1 LRLKKYGPQNETI
14 QNYGATMITNYFILA
29 FRHLKKQF
37 LYFLINLLGLGI
49 ALGACFLLLLYT
61 INEFNYDRYHPSV
74 DQTYLLLTRELSK
87 KEYDGKTPYPF
98 AEVIRNQIPE
108 VQYVSQLFY
117 QPIQFQTSNLEQSDE
132 QDFMFTDRE
141 MFKLFDIRIT
151 RGLSVQKW
159 NDPYQIY
166 ISETLCKRYF
176 PDLDPIG
183 ETIDLDENNQKTT
196 LKIAGLFQPM
206 PSNTHLRMD
215 VIAPI
220 SLARKIYENQE
231 FMGFRWSAFDSWDR
245 SPLHTYIQIKKESS
259 LLNIREKLKQIAQA
273 HIENPEN
280 VEYDLQAVQD
290 IHLHST
296 DINNY
301 AGVQGN
307 IQQILLL
314 LGIAILVLFIAVFNF
329 ILLSTARGH
338 TRLREIG
345 LRKVMGA
352 QKTDIIRQTLAE
364 SVLTALLSL
373 PVALLFA
380 ETILPVFNNLIQK
393 NLILLDLRNW
403 TFIICAIGLTLLVGI
418 LSGSYSAFH
427 YSRFQPV
434 QLLKTAH
441 TVLIGKSVFRR
452 LLIVVQFVIFIGLI
466 VSTLTIFQQ
475 FQYIQHKNLGYN
487 KEHLITI
494 PMESKQVISHY
505 PVFKNKLNASPAI
518 ADISGAAYTPP
529 TETFLSAKF
538 DNADKSIEF
547 IFVDYNYFKTMD
559 IQVLEG
565 AAFSEERPSDKE
577 GIVLTASAIPYLELE
592 NPVIGQNL
600 FGMGPILGIV
610 NDFHIRSLYRGIRPV
625 MFKVDPN
632 RISTAVVRLRGNMI
646 PQGLNTIKKAWEELN
661 PDIPFT
667 FQFVD
672 EALNL
677 AYQRDLRFGRL
688 IQMFTILAIFI
699 ACLGLFGLSLFMAE
713 QKTKEIGTRKV
724 LGASIFEI
732 IRLLTKEYT
741 KWLLIANIAAWPVAY
756 YFMNKWLQNFAY
768 RAPIQWWTF
777 LLAGGFALLI
787 ALLTVSWQTIR
798 AATAN
803 PVKALRYE

>member
-1 LRLKKYGPQNETI
+1 
-14 QNYGATMITNYFILA
+14 MIINYFILA
-29 FRHLKKQF
+29 FRNLRKQF
-37 LYFLINLLGLGI
+37 LYFIINLLGLGI
-49 ALGACFLLLLYT
+49 GLGACFLLIRYAF
-61 INEFNYDRYHPSV
+61 NEFSYDRYYAGA
-74 DQTYLLLTRELSK
+74 DRTYLLLTRELSK

-98 AEVIRNQIPE
+98 AEFIRNQIPD

-117 QPIQFQTSNLEQSDE
+117 QPIKFQTLNLEQSAE
-132 QDFMFTDRE
+132 QDFIFTDRE
-141 MFKLFDIRIT
+141 LFKLFDIRVT
-151 RGLSVQKW
+151 RGLSIQKW
-159 NDPYQIY
+159 DDPFQIY

-183 ETIDLDENNQKTT
+183 ETIDLNENNQKTT
-196 LKIAGLFQPM
+196 LKIVGTFQPM

-220 SLARKIYENQE
+220 SLALKIYENQE
-231 FMGFRWSAFDSWDR
+231 FMGFRWAAFDSWDR
-245 SPLHTYIQIKKESS
+245 SSLHTYIQIKKESS
-259 LLNIREKLKQIAQA
+259 LLNIRENLRQIARS
-273 HIENPEN
+273 HVKNPEN
-280 VEYDLQAVQD
+280 VEYDLQPVQH
-290 IHLHST
+290 IHLHSSH
-296 DINNY
+296 INNN

-352 QKTDIIRQTLAE
+352 QKTDIICQTLAE
-364 SVLTALLSL
+364 SILTALLSL

-380 ETILPVFNNLIQK
+380 ETILPVFNNLIEK
-393 NLILLDLRNW
+393 NLTLLDMRNW
-403 TFIICAIGLTLLVGI
+403 TFILCAIGLTLMAGI

-434 QLLKTAH
+434 QVLKTAH
-441 TVLIGKSVFRR
+441 TVLMGKSVFRR

-466 VSTLTIFQQ
+466 ISTLTIFQQ
-475 FQYIQHKNLGYN
+475 FQYIQHKNLGYD

-494 PMESKQVISHY
+494 PLEGKQVINQY
-505 PVFKNKLNASPAI
+505 PVLKNKLNANPAI
-518 ADISGAAYTPP
+518 IDISGAAYTPP
-529 TETFLSAKF
+529 TETFLQVKIEK
-538 DNADKSIEF
+538 ADKAIEF
-547 IFVDYNYFKTMD
+547 IFVDYNYFRTMH
-559 IQVLEG
+559 IKVLEG
-565 AAFSEERPSDKE
+565 SAFSEKRPSDKQ
-577 GIVLTASAIPYLELE
+577 GVVLTASAVPYFELV

-600 FGMGPILGIV
+600 FGMGPILGLID
-610 NDFHIRSLYRGIRPV
+610 DFHIRSLHRGIRPV

-632 RISTAVVRLRGNMI
+632 RISTAVVRLRGDMI
-646 PQGLNTIKKAWEELN
+646 PQGLSAIKKAWKELN
-661 PDIPFT
+661 PDTPFT

-677 AYQRDLRFGRL
+677 AYQSDLRFGRL
-688 IQMFTILAIFI
+688 MQMFTILAVFI
-699 ACLGLFGLSLFMAE
+699 ASLGLFGLSLFMAE

-724 LGASIFEI
+724 LGASMLEI
-732 IRLLTKEYT
+732 VCLLTREFT
-741 KWLLIANIAAWPVAY
+741 KWVLIANMAAWPLAY

-768 RAPIQWWTF
+768 RVEINVTSFLIAG
-777 LLAGGFALLI
+777 LLAFFV
-787 ALLTVSWQTIR
+787 ALLTISWQAVR